1 MLDSLQKQLE
11 QSRARARKH
20 FEAALAHKASG
31 DWARAAQ
38 LVELALAFDPREKQ
52 YHEEL
57 AEILP
62 RANTDRAADVRRKAE
77 LLLHGDRAGAAE
89 LLEEA
94 AQLCPTDAELA
105 HKLSNLLFEIGSDLG
120 EGRALRRARRR
131 ARRGRSALPQVAGRD
146 LPPARDSRRRRASTC
161 SAPGSS
167 IRWTRRSDWR
177 CRHCDVSGS
186 HEGKT
191 MSRVIG
197 IDLGTTNSCVAI
209 LEEGQPVV
217 IPNTGGYK
225 TTPSIFAVTEE
236 GKRLVGHLA
245 KRQAVTNA
253 KNTVYAAKRLIG
265 RSFDSP
271 EVASFKALLPY
282 ELAEGPN
289 NDVRVRV
296 AGRVYTIPEISGI
309 VLREMKR
316 VAEEYLGDT
325 VQQAVITVPA
335 YFNDAQRQTTRDA
348 GRIAGLEL
356 LRIINEP
363 TAAALAYGFGRDK
376 TEIGRGLRSRRRHV
390 RRLDPA
396 DGQGRDRGARD
407 QRRHAA
413 RRRGLRPP
421 HRAVPARDRS
431 RRRRASTSRGDTMAL
446 QRLKDAAEKA
456 KCDLSQVASTE
467 INLPFIAADAE
478 ENALH
483 MSVVLTREKLE
494 ELTGELV
501 ERTRGIVQ
509 RAFDD
514 AKITAAQL
522 DQVLLVGGQTRMPL
536 VQRFVAQLF
545 GKTPHKGVNPDEVV
559 AVGAAIQAA
568 MLSEEKEGPLLVDVT
583 PLSLGIAT
591 FGGHFARLIDR
602 NTTVPTSRQ
611 EIFTTTRDNQTA
623 VKIRVLQG
631 ESERADDNDL
641 LGEFVLAGI
650 PPGPKG
656 GPEIEVTFDIDAN
669 GIVSVSAR
677 DLATGR
683 AQSIQVN
690 PRGTL
695 SPEEIERLARQ
706 YDQGNE
712 VAVKG

>member
-1 MLDSLQKQLE
+1 
-11 QSRARARKH
+11 
-20 FEAALAHKASG
+20 
-31 DWARAAQ
+31 
-38 LVELALAFDPREKQ
+38 
-52 YHEEL
+52 
-57 AEILP
+57 
-62 RANTDRAADVRRKAE
+62 
-77 LLLHGDRAGAAE
+77 
-89 LLEEA
+89 
-94 AQLCPTDAELA
+94 
-105 HKLSNLLFEIGSDLG
+105 
-120 EGRALRRARRR
+120 
-131 ARRGRSALPQVAGRD
+131 
-146 LPPARDSRRRRASTC
+146 
-161 SAPGSS
+161 
-167 IRWTRRSDWR
+167 
-177 CRHCDVSGS
+177 
-186 HEGKT
+186 

-236 GKRLVGHLA
+236 DKRLVGHLA

-253 KNTVYAAKRLIG
+253 RNTVYAAKRLIG
-265 RSFDSP
+265 RSYDSP
-271 EVASFKALLPY
+271 EVASFRQLLPY
-282 ELAEGPN
+282 ELTEGPN

-376 TEIGRGLRSRRRHV
+376 TETVAVYDLGGGTFDISILQMGKGVIEVLATSGDTQLGGEDFDRIVVRH
-390 RRLDPA
+390 LLA
-396 DGQGRDRGARD
+396 SFRDKEGVD
-407 QRRHAA
+407 L
-413 RRRGLRPP
+413 G
-421 HRAVPARDRS
+421 S
-431 RRRRASTSRGDTMAL
+431 DTMAL

-456 KCDLSQVASTE
+456 KCDLSQVTSSE

-509 RAFDD
+509 RALED
-514 AKITAAQL
+514 AKVTPAQI

-568 MLSEEKEGPLLVDVT
+568 MLTEEKEGPLLVDVT

-602 NTTVPTSRQ
+602 NKTVPTSRQ
-611 EIFTTTRDNQTA
+611 ETFTTTRDNQTA

-631 ESERADDNDL
+631 ESDLADENDL

-650 PPGPKG
+650 PVGPKG
-656 GPEIEVTFDIDAN
+656 APEIEVTFDIDAN

-695 SPEEIERLARQ
+695 SPDEIERLARQ
-706 YDQGNE
+706 YGQSDE
-712 VAVKG
+712 VAVRG